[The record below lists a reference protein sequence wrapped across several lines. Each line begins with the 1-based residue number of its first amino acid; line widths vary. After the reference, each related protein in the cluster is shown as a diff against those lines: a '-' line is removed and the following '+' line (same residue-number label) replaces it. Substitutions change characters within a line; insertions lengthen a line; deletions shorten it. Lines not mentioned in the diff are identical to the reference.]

1 MTILIAYDGSD
12 DAKAAIAFAG
22 ELLKGESAV
31 VLTVWERAT
40 MASARASVG
49 LMMAIDQLGTED
61 AAIEEAM
68 RELAEQGADLARRA
82 GLDATPRCDPDSV
95 AVWSTIVDVADE
107 VDARLVV
114 TGTRGFGGVRSL
126 LLGSTSDRVLHNA
139 GRPVLVVPAPAPE
152 DAET

>member
-1 MTILIAYDGSD
+1 MTILMAYDGSD

-31 VLTVWERAT
+31 VLTVWERTA

-49 LMMAIDQLGTED
+49 LMMAVDQLGAED
-61 AAIEEAM
+61 SAIEAAM
-68 RELAEQGADLARRA
+68 RELAQQGADLARQA

-107 VDARLVV
+107 IDAKLIV
-114 TGTRGFGGVRSL
+114 TGTRGLGGVRSL
-126 LLGSTSDRVLHNA
+126 LLGSTSDRVLHHA
-139 GRPVLVVPAPAPE
+139 RRPVLVVPAPDVA
-152 DAET
+152 AT